1 MSWVVGKKLTVLSY
15 SCKCVVLDHRVS
27 LLYSHPSFLS
37 PSVRSSPQPPVC
49 APWFIP
55 SSFWRGI
62 PRRTE
67 RGAGESRRFR
77 WSSDPLPANQC
88 SSQRLLSKLYGE
100 KRPRLL
106 CSVRVWFMIQHQ
118 VWPSDLKAQWMCS
131 IRNPVMIIQILW
143 FVLTEVTDM

>member
-1 MSWVVGKKLTVLSY
+1 MGKKLTVLSY

-100 KRPRLL
+100 TDRSNRYVKQNVINVSKLKCRIPLVTL
-106 CSVRVWFMIQHQ
+106 
-118 VWPSDLKAQWMCS
+118 DLFERWICN
-131 IRNPVMIIQILW
+131 I
-143 FVLTEVTDM
+143 